1 MGKRIVVF
9 GAGAVGGYVG
19 AVLTESGQQVTLV
32 DPWPRNVETI
42 RASGVELSGMT
53 EPRTVPVD
61 AVHVTDVQAFSRAPI
76 DIAIIAVKSYDTE
89 WVATLARDYLA
100 PDGYCVSM
108 QNGINEDRLAG
119 AVGWGRTMGCV
130 VGRGLGF
137 DLFEAGRIRRDY
149 PAPKDPKVT
158 SLHVGEVHGRITP
171 RAQELA
177 GILGAVATARPTENL
192 WGMRWSKLCVN
203 SMRNGVSA
211 ATGMGGNDRDRDD
224 DVRRVCV
231 ALGSEAVRVG
241 RALGYSFASV
251 GQLDAETLARAGE
264 GDADA
269 RAEVDRILLD
279 STRSG
284 ARSDL
289 QRPSM
294 AQDMAKGRRT
304 EIEFI
309 SGLVAARGAAAGVP
323 APANAALTRAVLR
336 VERGEVKAGRE
347 NVLGE
352 EFADVR

>member
-1 MGKRIVVF
+1 M
-9 GAGAVGGYVG
+9 
-19 AVLTESGQQVTLV
+19 Q
-32 DPWPRNVETI
+32 
-42 RASGVELSGMT
+42 RAH
-53 EPRTVPVD
+53 
-61 AVHVTDVQAFSRAPI
+61 A
-76 DIAIIAVKSYDTE
+76 
-89 WVATLARDYLA
+89 
-100 PDGYCVSM
+100 
-108 QNGINEDRLAG
+108 
-119 AVGWGRTMGCV
+119 
-130 VGRGLGF
+130 
-137 DLFEAGRIRRDY
+137 
-149 PAPKDPKVT
+149 
-158 SLHVGEVHGRITP
+158 
-171 RAQELA
+171 
-177 GILGAVATARPTENL
+177 
-192 WGMRWSKLCVN
+192 
-203 SMRNGVSA
+203 VSA

-336 VERGEVKAGRE
+336 VERGEAKAGRE